1 MCRLKRLEQPCK
13 ALREWMMAKLYFNYA
28 AMNAGKS
35 TMLLQASYNYQER
48 GMRTLI
54 FTAAFDDRAGV
65 GRVASRIGLSS
76 DARTFDE
83 NTDIFSEVSSLNAE
97 APVACV
103 FVDEANFLS
112 EHHVWQLASIADR
125 LNIPVMAYGLRT
137 DFQGK
142 LFPASREL
150 LAIADELR
158 EIRTICHCGRK
169 ATMVARFDN
178 EGNVVREGA
187 QIDVGGNEKYVSFC
201 RRHWVERVKGE

>member
-1 MCRLKRLEQPCK
+1 
-13 ALREWMMAKLYFNYA
+13 MAKLYFNYS

-54 FTAAFDDRAGV
+54 FTAAFDNRAGT
-65 GRVASRIGLSS
+65 GKVASRIGLSS
-76 DARTFDE
+76 DALIFDDS
-83 NTDIFSEVSSLNAE
+83 TDIFAQVERFHAQE
-97 APVACV
+97 PVACV

-112 EHHVWQLASIADR
+112 EHHVWQLARIADR
-125 LNIPVMAYGLRT
+125 LNIPVMTYGLRT

-142 LFPASREL
+142 LFPASKEL

-169 ATMVARFDN
+169 ATMVARFD
-178 EGNVVREGA
+178 ESGKVVKEGA

-201 RRHWVERVKGE
+201 RRHWVEAVEAE